1 MPVRHIYYMNMS
13 ENKILKNK
21 LICTV
26 TGISVRCAPKVFDQR
41 AAKYGSNEN
50 LVNNY
55 ISALGRKL
63 LCQGKTVEDIRKEYN
78 VNNVPLP
85 SADVVA
91 KYTRWAK
98 YRKPKTAV
106 NNEKE
111 TQQ

>member
-1 MPVRHIYYMNMS
+1 MYMS

-26 TGISVRCAPKVFDQR
+26 TGISVRCAPKVFEQR
-41 AAKYGSNEN
+41 AAKYGSTEN
-50 LVNNY
+50 LINNY

-63 LCQGKTVEDIRKEYN
+63 LCQGKTVEELRAEYN
-78 VNNVPLP
+78 VINIPTP
-85 SADVVA
+85 SAEIVA

-98 YRKPKTAV
+98 YRKIKNTV
-106 NNEKE
+106 YEEE